1 MAQKS
6 GACYMCFGLRFSKN
20 STRET
25 IPLDYG
31 FFFETQALSSN
42 NLSKYMLKNSE
53 SP

>member
-31 FFFETQALSSN
+31 IFFLKHKLSHLTIYQN
-42 NLSKYMLKNSE
+42 IC
-53 SP
+53 